1 LKVLLIQP
9 PHIGDRVARPPTFL
23 PSGLGY
29 IASVLR
35 ENGFDVSLLDIW
47 GGGLSLNMVTD
58 YIKRNEFDVFGIT
71 AFSTQWNYVEQLVGA
86 IRALSSGR
94 IVLGGPLATFSQ
106 EEVFSVLDVDV
117 CVMSE
122 GERTIV
128 DYLSVL
134 REDGNLENVKGI
146 TWRSQGTVIV
156 NEPQEYIKD
165 LDSLPLPAYD
175 LFDMDS
181 YLANCSVYSKYQKY
195 NDLPALNVFNG
206 RGCPYNCNFCS
217 RTMHGA
223 RYRSVDSVID
233 EIKYLMDRF
242 GIRGVFFNDEMVVSP
257 RRRTFELCEKIAPLG
272 LKWNCQGRSNLVD
285 EELLRAMKNAGCVS
299 IGFGVESG
307 SQRLLDAMNKK
318 QKVEQIIKA
327 INTTVKVG
335 MEPVPQWMFGYPGED
350 DQTIAETIR
359 TCSRF
364 DFPMNPIFI
373 CTPLP
378 GTKLYRDAVRSGKIK
393 DRVKFHQELSD
404 GYSADAKILVNFT
417 QWSDEVF
424 LKKKDELE
432 LSVKTGFIKH
442 SLLKPRLYGTLLPE
456 INQILR
462 SKTGRIRRRVRSRF
476 KREVNGTRASQGT

>member
-1 LKVLLIQP
+1 MKVLLMQP
-9 PHIGDRVARPPTFL
+9 PHIGDRVVRPPTFL

-29 IASVLR
+29 IASFMR
-35 ENGFDVSLLDIW
+35 ENEFDVSLLDIW
-47 GGGLSLNMVTD
+47 GGGLSTNQVTD
-58 YIKRNEFDVFGIT
+58 YLKKNDFDVFGIT
-71 AFSTQWNYVEQLVGA
+71 AFSTQWNYVEQLVGV
-86 IRALSSGR
+86 IRAHSQGR
-94 IVLGGPLATFSQ
+94 IVLGGPLATFSH

-122 GERTIV
+122 GEQTMV

-134 REDGNLENVKGI
+134 QENGNLEEVKGI
-146 TWRSQGTVIV
+146 IWRSQDTVIT
-156 NEPQEYIKD
+156 NEPRKYIKD

-233 EIKYLMDRF
+233 EIRYLMGRY

-257 RRRTFELCEKIAPLG
+257 RKRTFDLCEKIAPLG
-272 LKWNCQGRSNLVD
+272 LKWNCQGRANLVD
-285 EELLRAMKNAGCVS
+285 MELLKAMKDAGCVS
-299 IGFGVESG
+299 VGYGVESG
-307 SQRLLDAMNKK
+307 SQKLLDAMNKK
-318 QKVEQIIKA
+318 QKVEQVIEA

-335 MEPVPQWMFGYPGED
+335 MEPIPQWMFGYPGED
-350 DQTIAETIR
+350 EQTIVETIK

-378 GTKLYRDAVRSGKIK
+378 GTKLYRDAITSGKIT

-404 GYSADAKILVNFT
+404 GYSADAKVLVNFT

-424 LKKKDELE
+424 LKKKRELE
-432 LSVKTGFIKH
+432 LSVKAGYIKH

-456 INQILR
+456 LNQAQKR
-462 SKTGRIRRRVRSRF
+462 VMRRVRRWVGSRL
-476 KREVNGTRASQGT
+476 KRSVNRTGSAQGS